1 MKGDGSLN
9 LPEIGNY
16 AKKLKADGV
25 KGVFVCGTTG
35 EGYSL
40 TLDERKEV
48 LTTWLSHQEPDF
60 KVIAH
65 VGSTSYLQSAELATH
80 AQKAGASAIG
90 VMGPSFFQPTRAD
103 ELVGYCARIAGAA
116 PETPFYYYHI
126 PSMSGVNVSMKAFLL
141 QASETIPTLQ
151 GIKFTHNN
159 LMEMQQCMMFKDGK
173 YEIIHG
179 YDEVLLGGLALG
191 IEAAIGSTYN
201 YMAPIY
207 NSLISSFEA
216 GDLVAAREYQR
227 YSVKVVEVLMK
238 YRGGVVAGKA
248 IQSLCG
254 VECGPCRL
262 PLQTVTRD
270 ESELLQ
276 EELEA
281 IGFFDVIANPDQL
294 LQ

>member
-1 MKGDGSLN
+1 
-9 LPEIGNY
+9 
-16 AKKLKADGV
+16 
-25 KGVFVCGTTG
+25 
-35 EGYSL
+35 
-40 TLDERKEV
+40 
-48 LTTWLSHQEPDF
+48 
-60 KVIAH
+60 
-65 VGSTSYLQSAELATH
+65 
-80 AQKAGASAIG
+80 
-90 VMGPSFFQPTRAD
+90 
-103 ELVGYCARIAGAA
+103 
-116 PETPFYYYHI
+116 
-126 PSMSGVNVSMKAFLL
+126 MKAFLL

-159 LMEMQQCMMFKDGK
+159 LMEMQQCMMFNDGK

-207 NSLISSFEA
+207 NKLILCFDA

-227 YSVKVVEVLMK
+227 FSVKVVEVLMK

-262 PLQTVTRD
+262 PLQTVTGD
-270 ESELLQ
+270 ESELLR

-294 LQ
+294 L